1 MVGFLGFASS
11 DNVTDMK
18 HIPQIKTVM
27 TPFPYFIEL
36 GATLHE
42 ALSTMKRHR
51 IRHLPVV
58 KDHNLVGIITDRDI
72 RLTLRSAHDPSFE
85 KKVQVKD
92 VFIEEAYT
100 VDLTEPVDNV
110 LLHLA
115 QNHIGSALVTKN
127 GRLAGLYTMTDACRQ
142 FGEFLREHYLPVSG
156 DDVA

>member
-1 MVGFLGFASS
+1 M
-11 DNVTDMK
+11 
-18 HIPQIKTVM
+18 
-27 TPFPYFIEL
+27 
-36 GATLHE
+36 
-42 ALSTMKRHR
+42 
-51 IRHLPVV
+51 
-58 KDHNLVGIITDRDI
+58 
-72 RLTLRSAHDPSFE
+72 TLRSAHDPSFE